1 MSIVNSSDLFPEPCL
16 EDFDCNGTQLCYDA
30 FSGGSNVNYS
40 ACFCNAYYGWM
51 NQTSACS
58 GRSPTFV
65 ILVFSI
71 SAQFSCAAALT
82 LVAGLD
88 MFRILFEARHKLRH
102 VKTTL
107 LSVVMLPFSAGLFVI
122 WKFLSLMSTFS
133 SKINSVEILPD
144 GTEVKAGAK
153 ELVMRPYIVACLLF
167 AGICCGS
174 LALTW
179 ISIAERV
186 RLFRMTRVSSW
197 REVVFGAF
205 VLFFILVG
213 IVALTVDW
221 DTAWHVTLPFI
232 LLIVLLLRT
241 GRLRMVKL
249 LRASISM
256 DRDQHFENPE
266 ERNKAGHKEQRALLA
281 ISRSGN
287 NINFGLAGILVCG
300 SISFFFDV
308 TSSARSFDSIGG
320 ISYSSLLVELTSW
333 FVFYSIAAM
342 FWYIHRN
349 VNKLLKTSMLTP
361 ATLNPGE
368 EDPYEN
374 RQSINPVAAMS
385 MMYGGGR

>member
-1 MSIVNSSDLFPEPCL
+1 
-16 EDFDCNGTQLCYDA
+16 
-30 FSGGSNVNYS
+30 
-40 ACFCNAYYGWM
+40 
-51 NQTSACS
+51 
-58 GRSPTFV
+58 
-65 ILVFSI
+65 
-71 SAQFSCAAALT
+71 
-82 LVAGLD
+82 
-88 MFRILFEARHKLRH
+88 
-102 VKTTL
+102 
-107 LSVVMLPFSAGLFVI
+107 
-122 WKFLSLMSTFS
+122 
-133 SKINSVEILPD
+133 
-144 GTEVKAGAK
+144 
-153 ELVMRPYIVACLLF
+153 
-167 AGICCGS
+167 
-174 LALTW
+174 
-179 ISIAERV
+179 
-186 RLFRMTRVSSW
+186 
-197 REVVFGAF
+197 
-205 VLFFILVG
+205 
-213 IVALTVDW
+213 
-221 DTAWHVTLPFI
+221 
-232 LLIVLLLRT
+232 
-241 GRLRMVKL
+241 
-249 LRASISM
+249 M

-385 MMYGGGR
+385 MMYGGGRAGEGRVTLYRVLLLCFVNFNRLLELFGLVFK